1 MSLWLLPVSLSFL
14 IAMTYLGG
22 WPRDVRG
29 GKPLTQ
35 VLGLL
40 ISIVLFV
47 GVWKV
52 LNVVLAN
59 LGGAIGWLV
68 LPTVIAVLSYP
79 VIAKVAFLPFGIKVV
94 KVEEGH

>member
-1 MSLWLLPVSLSFL
+1 MSLWLLPVCLSFL

-29 GKPLTQ
+29 GNGLTQ
-35 VLGLL
+35 VLGLV
-40 ISIVLFV
+40 ISIALFV

-52 LNVVLAN
+52 LNVVLGN

-68 LPTVIAVLSYP
+68 LPTTITVLAYP
-79 VIAKVAFLPFGIKVV
+79 LIAKASFLMFGIRIV
-94 KVEEGH
+94 KVEVH